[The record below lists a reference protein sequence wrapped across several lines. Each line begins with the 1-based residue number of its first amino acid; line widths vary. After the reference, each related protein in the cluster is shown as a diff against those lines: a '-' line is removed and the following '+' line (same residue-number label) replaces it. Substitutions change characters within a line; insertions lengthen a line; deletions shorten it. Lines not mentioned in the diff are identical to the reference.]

1 MTENNTV
8 EKIQKD
14 LEDIKS
20 HLKLLFQVI
29 KVLDR
34 IKPTNVDLTKEGRY
48 IKEMDILIKKCR
60 EVEKSL

>member
-1 MTENNTV
+1 MTENNIV

-29 KVLDR
+29 EVLDR
-34 IKPTNVDLTKEGRY
+34 MKATTVDPTKAGSDIKQK
-48 IKEMDILIKKCR
+48 DILIKKCR